1 MALTDSMN
9 PSARPLREAAAANPD
24 AAHHAISRPLFHL
37 AMRAEG
43 EHCLVVGGGPVGA
56 RKAASLL
63 ECGARV
69 TVVAPEI
76 CAALEALQAEQAPVA
91 LRIER
96 RPYRAGEAAN
106 YRLAVTATGRPEID
120 RAVYLDCRRA
130 GVLVNAADDPQSC
143 SFLVPAVLRS
153 GPVSVAVS
161 TGGASPW
168 LAGWV
173 RRRVGTVI
181 GPEVGLLA
189 EIVGQARVEVR
200 SAGQSS
206 EGLDWGTLV
215 DEILWPLISAGL
227 PDEASAAADDW
238 ASAVIAGQT
247 AADAGRAGTDA
258 GRAGAAARPPRA
270 GSADG
275 VRSTPRG

>member
-1 MALTDSMN
+1 M
-9 PSARPLREAAAANPD
+9 
-24 AAHHAISRPLFHL
+24 
-37 AMRAEG
+37 
-43 EHCLVVGGGPVGA
+43 
-56 RKAASLL
+56 
-63 ECGARV
+63 
-69 TVVAPEI
+69 
-76 CAALEALQAEQAPVA
+76 
-91 LRIER
+91 
-96 RPYRAGEAAN
+96 
-106 YRLAVTATGRPEID
+106 
-120 RAVYLDCRRA
+120 
-130 GVLVNAADDPQSC
+130 
-143 SFLVPAVLRS
+143 
-153 GPVSVAVS
+153 
-161 TGGASPW
+161 
-168 LAGWV
+168 
-173 RRRVGTVI
+173 
-181 GPEVGLLA
+181 GLLA

-258 GRAGAAARPPRA
+258 SRAGTDAGRAGTDAGRAGAAARPPRA